1 MGNITELSKG
11 SYEGLK
17 KQVCECIENA
27 YNAGLKK
34 GLENLKN
41 TRPEE
46 TENYKLGYRLGYE
59 KGERHKKELW
69 ETALNEAKADGYKT
83 GYDAAI
89 ENSQG
94 RREGFDNGYNKG
106 YDRGYGVGFNEGL
119 ENAWELVR
127 AIHDLDVDEREGLYG
142 YCLTYKVVEKFD
154 VHKAFE
160 IYKNYEQSK
169 REVQEKAEKEIKVGD
184 IVVWEDGRK
193 DFPFIV
199 TQLKNQT
206 YTVMNREGGFT
217 YFARGANMKK
227 IGNVSD
233 KLQTL
238 IDKLT
243 GDK

>member
-1 MGNITELSKG
+1 MGNITQLSQG
-11 SYEGLK
+11 NLDGLK

-46 TENYKLGYRLGYE
+46 TENYKLGYKLGYE

-83 GYDAAI
+83 GYDTAI

-119 ENAWELVR
+119 ENARQVILKL
-127 AIHDLDVDEREGLYG
+127 LDINSIEYARIFNDTDMYYTKIILEHYSITEIESKIKAYEEKKKDEE
-142 YCLTYKVVEKFD
+142 
-154 VHKAFE
+154 
-160 IYKNYEQSK
+160 
-169 REVQEKAEKEIKVGD
+169 EIKVGD
-184 IVVWEDGRK
+184 EVRDLFTDNRGVVMSIGELIVYITNNGVYTNALGSLEKTGRHF
-193 DFPFIV
+193 DEV
-199 TQLKNQT
+199 GQLL
-206 YTVMNREGGFT
+206 
-217 YFARGANMKK
+217 
-227 IGNVSD
+227 D
-233 KLQTL
+233 KL
-238 IDKLT
+238 K